1 MMEGINWGEVNAQ
14 ANDIMK
20 YLTEFKNDVFKN
32 SDDFVNEL
40 SIYWASGNA
49 VSFEKEWNNKMQYIL
64 AYTEPCEEEFGQ
76 SLSNAGSIYANIFN
90 TNNELFLKYNPKL
103 LYKEISGVLKET
115 NNGITGMNKE
125 EVNNCVLNY
134 KNSIK
139 DLLNDL
145 QTNINSIHISIF
157 DTADAQREAFNSA
170 LSKMTTEINN
180 KVEELCNY
188 IENEKTKEQDN
199 LELAKQQT
207 TNTFNG

>member
-64 AYTEPCEEEFGQ
+64 AYTEQCEQEVGQ

-90 TNNELFLKYNPKL
+90 TNNDLFLKYNPKL
-103 LYKEISGVLKET
+103 LYREISGVLKET

-145 QTNINSIHISIF
+145 QTNIDGVGIYIWEYATDAETKNTQHTIISSNFLDKLEDNKSI
-157 DTADAQREAFNSA
+157 ADWMIDSVNGNVKS
-170 LSKMTTEINN
+170 
-180 KVEELCNY
+180 Y
-188 IENEKTKEQDN
+188 G
-199 LELAKQQT
+199 LELLDNKY
-207 TNTFNG
+207 